1 MTEVDNFLEYF
12 LSVDKMFL
20 PDYFYVILDYKVMHS
35 SKHSLTADKLR
46 VCIKVEH
53 ELEKL

>member
-12 LSVDKMFL
+12 LSIDKMFL

-35 SKHSLTADKLR
+35 SKHSLIADKLR

>member
-1 MTEVDNFLEYF
+1 MIEVDNFLECF

-35 SKHSLTADKLR
+35 SKHSLIADKLR